1 MMNYTNICC
10 IKCNKTFTMERIN
23 IKCDI
28 CRALADFQYVFSD
41 YVCETMQLCVSTYV
55 HVQRHLCAC
64 MTTLDLK
71 NVLLGVGSY
80 FFLLNSSLHSRAAS
94 NPRPPHLAELCQQ
107 MILANSL
114 FHRLLACAPLPPCHW
129 RFGS

>member
-1 MMNYTNICC
+1 MYETYQQQHVSYNDMKTNILSNVCKTFAKYYMMNYRNICC
-10 IKCNKTFTMERIN
+10 INCNKTFTMERIN

-80 FFLLNSSLHSRAAS
+80 FS
-94 NPRPPHLAELCQQ
+94 C
-107 MILANSL
+107 
-114 FHRLLACAPLPPCHW
+114 
-129 RFGS
+129 